1 MSKPQNGFLNIKSIQ
16 GQTGLSYLTIY
27 RMFTEGK
34 IKGAFQLQKRW
45 LVSQDDWV
53 TYIEGLKNA
62 RQ

>member
-45 LVSQDDWV
+45 LVSQDDWGK
-53 TYIEGLKNA
+53 YIEGLKNA